1 MLQIHSFLSKET
13 YQEVHLKRTKKKMKK
28 CTCFFFPNEYSVQF
42 QLTQENNTVLLGI
55 ILLQTASEELAVP
68 REDLSMAR
76 KEELQKLLL
85 QQVPTVLSL
94 LNSEFC
100 NTVELNYQH
109 HVKTV
114 FG

>member
-1 MLQIHSFLSKET
+1 MSEIILISHKTQIKKIRKEKNCVKGLSIGW
-13 YQEVHLKRTKKKMKK
+13 
-28 CTCFFFPNEYSVQF
+28 CFSLLF
-42 QLTQENNTVLLGI
+42 QLTQENDTVLLGI

-76 KEELQKLLL
+76 KDELQKLLL

-100 NTVELNYQH
+100 YLSTS
-109 HVKTV
+109 
-114 FG
+114 

>member
-1 MLQIHSFLSKET
+1 M
-13 YQEVHLKRTKKKMKK
+13 
-28 CTCFFFPNEYSVQF
+28 F
-42 QLTQENNTVLLGI
+42 QLVQENDTILLGI

-94 LNSEFC
+94 LNSMHCYFC
-100 NTVELNYQH
+100 LMRKLVLSS
-109 HVKTV
+109 
-114 FG
+114 